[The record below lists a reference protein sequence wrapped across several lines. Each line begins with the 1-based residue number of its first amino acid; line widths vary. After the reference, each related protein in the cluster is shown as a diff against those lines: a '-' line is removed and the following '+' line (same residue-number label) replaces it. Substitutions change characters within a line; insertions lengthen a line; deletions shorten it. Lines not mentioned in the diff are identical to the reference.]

1 MTRKQIKG
9 YAKNV
14 LSNVGMKFY
23 LITLLILGISIFS
36 AIPIIGIIAAIA
48 LIPISFSF
56 IRMSLIGIRGEEVK
70 YFETIG
76 LWAYIKSM
84 LWLILYYIIYMIPL
98 IVGFV
103 ILEIES
109 YELEPPMFLL
119 IIATLLIIL
128 SYILIIYKSLGF
140 AMVGYL
146 AVDNPNAT
154 GRNLLKTSLLLM
166 RGHRIEYFILGL
178 SFILWNFL
186 SIFTCGIAYVYVFP
200 YMQLT
205 YAGYYEKL
213 KNGY

>member
-1 MTRKQIKG
+1 MTRKQIKR

-14 LSNVGMKFY
+14 LSNVGIKFY
-23 LITLLILGISIFS
+23 LITLLILGLSIFS

>member
-23 LITLLILGISIFS
+23 LITLLILGLSIFS

>member
-23 LITLLILGISIFS
+23 LITLLILGLSIFS

-109 YELEPPMFLL
+109 YELEPSMFLL
-119 IIATLLIIL
+119 IIATLLILL